1 MAPLLEDINDKDSLK
16 FDDTAKANIL
26 QTQFSSIFT
35 NEPDGEIPEMLPK
48 SKASIHNLVVT
59 EEMVL
64 SKLKEINTNKS
75 CGPDSMHPRIL
86 KELSNYIAK
95 PIAAIFNASLQ
106 QGTLPHD
113 WKLANISPIYKKG
126 SRNIAENYRPI
137 SLTSILC
144 KIMES
149 CIRDEIL
156 LHLQVNNLL
165 STRQYG
171 FLHGRS
177 TVTQLLNYL
186 DKCANVIA
194 DGGVVDSIYLDF
206 AKAFDTVPHRRLIN
220 KLKAYGISGQILN
233 WITEYLHQREQVV
246 MVNGPIRL
254 Q

>member
-1 MAPLLEDINDKDSLK
+1 
-16 FDDTAKANIL
+16 
-26 QTQFSSIFT
+26 
-35 NEPDGEIPEMLPK
+35 
-48 SKASIHNLVVT
+48 
-59 EEMVL
+59 
-64 SKLKEINTNKS
+64 
-75 CGPDSMHPRIL
+75 
-86 KELSNYIAK
+86 
-95 PIAAIFNASLQ
+95 
-106 QGTLPHD
+106 
-113 WKLANISPIYKKG
+113 
-126 SRNIAENYRPI
+126 
-137 SLTSILC
+137 
-144 KIMES
+144 MES

-194 DGGVVDSIYLDF
+194 YGGVVDSIYLDF
-206 AKAFDTVPHRRLIN
+206 AKAFHTVPHRRLIN